1 VPLGRRAD
9 GGNLY
14 CNANMKP
21 VEPTKVLIRG
31 RNLNTNANNA
41 RNGSKKRKSML
52 ITFIQQAVSTVQQT
66 SQDL

>member
-1 VPLGRRAD
+1 VLLGRRVD
-9 GGNLY
+9 GGNQY
-14 CNANMKP
+14 CNANWKP
-21 VEPTKVLIRG
+21 VEPIKVLIRG

-52 ITFIQQAVSTVQQT
+52 ITFIQQVVSTVQQT